1 LDILTILKN
10 MVTPIMRLVAQ
21 RVRRLRERA
30 GWSQVDLA
38 RRAGVSQ
45 KTISNIEN
53 EGGVGR
59 TTVRLE
65 SLEQV
70 AHAFRLEVWQLLLP
84 DKEVPDDVISSPS
97 ISRLVQVYTST
108 DAAGRQDIER
118 ISEIVGKYYKTE
130 ETKFS

>member
-1 LDILTILKN
+1 